1 ALGVVRPFLELHPD
15 QPRLHRE
22 PLLHAPVLPHD
33 PARLRRSGEAR
44 RRRVLQDVLAHHA
57 AARATCDGRARHPPV
72 PGHMERLLLAPDPL
86 RTGQPQP
93 LHAPARAGGAALQLR
108 DAVARDLG
116 RRRHRHSPHPR
127 HLSRFPA
134 ILRVRR
140 RLGGSEGMSAR
151 RALGLALADLYRNS
165 WRLVPVNAALG
176 AVLVFSAV
184 LAIAVHAL
192 LVLAVLAGPLA
203 AALAHC
209 SVTLVRT
216 GNLVLADAW
225 EGLLLHWRRG
235 LALGAAGVCLGVLAA
250 LAVHFYTRSSAGWPF
265 AFLTL
270 YLVVLLGIYAAVLTT

>member
-1 ALGVVRPFLELHPD
+1 
-15 QPRLHRE
+15 
-22 PLLHAPVLPHD
+22 
-33 PARLRRSGEAR
+33 
-44 RRRVLQDVLAHHA
+44 
-57 AARATCDGRARHPPV
+57 
-72 PGHMERLLLAPDPL
+72 
-86 RTGQPQP
+86 
-93 LHAPARAGGAALQLR
+93 
-108 DAVARDLG
+108 
-116 RRRHRHSPHPR
+116 
-127 HLSRFPA
+127 
-134 ILRVRR
+134 
-140 RLGGSEGMSAR
+140 MSAR

-225 EGLLLHWRRG
+225 EGLRLHWRRG
-235 LALGAAGVCLGVLAA
+235 LALGAAGVSLGVLAA

-270 YLVVLLGIYAAVLTT
+270 YLVVLLGIYAAVLTTVAVASPELPLRLAARAAATLGAQRPGATLLIGLALLLVNLAGIAAAVMPFLTITLAYSFVAVAHFVLPPEAREV